1 MLTSVLTVIHLVAAI
16 AIVVLILL
24 QQGRGA
30 DMGAA
35 FGGGGSSQSLFGSRG
50 SATFLSRV
58 TGGLALLFFIT
69 ALSLAYIY
77 TRESATTSSVV
88 KETISADVTDSS
100 VPVAPA
106 NGSQSDS
113 DLPAVPKESVIH
125 GSVLHHDQQP
135 NRRAYCRSGGTGRHA
150 VLRGRWREPCR
161 FESGLRHHTLFY
173 ALPSS
178 GGVGFDHGYGN
189 PIDQVED
196 QT

>member
-88 KETISADVTDSS
+88 KETISAEVTDSS
-100 VPVAPA
+100 VPVVPA
-106 NGSQSDS
+106 DGSQSDS
-113 DLPAVPKESVIH
+113 DLPAVPK
-125 GSVLHHDQQP
+125 DQ
-135 NRRAYCRSGGTGRHA
+135 
-150 VLRGRWREPCR
+150 
-161 FESGLRHHTLFY
+161 
-173 ALPSS
+173 
-178 GGVGFDHGYGN
+178 
-189 PIDQVED
+189 
-196 QT
+196 